1 MVVVDGGRA
10 SEMLPLDVVVV
21 VVVVVVETWCVMVV
35 MVMVMRTRILTRY
48 RIVLDPG
55 WSFKATSN
63 REHDLLLS
71 RLLLPY

>member
-1 MVVVDGGRA
+1 MVVVDGRRV

-21 VVVVVVETWCVMVV
+21 VVETWCVVVV

-55 WSFKATSN
+55 
-63 REHDLLLS
+63 
-71 RLLLPY
+71 

>member
-21 VVVVVVETWCVMVV
+21 VVVETWCVVVV
-35 MVMVMRTRILTRY
+35 MVMVIRTHILMRY
-48 RIVLDPG
+48 QIVLDLG

>member
-1 MVVVDGGRA
+1 MVVVDGGQA

-21 VVVVVVETWCVMVV
+21 VVVETWCVVVV
-35 MVMVMRTRILTRY
+35 MVMVMRTCILTRY
-48 RIVLDPG
+48 WIALDPG

>member
-1 MVVVDGGRA
+1 MVVVDRRQV

-21 VVVVVVETWCVMVV
+21 VVETWCVVVV

-55 WSFKATSN
+55 
-63 REHDLLLS
+63 
-71 RLLLPY
+71 

>member
-10 SEMLPLDVVVV
+10 SEMLPLD
-21 VVVVVVETWCVMVV
+21 VVVVVETWCVMVV

>member
-1 MVVVDGGRA
+1 MVVVDGRQV

-21 VVVVVVETWCVMVV
+21 VVETWCVVVV

-55 WSFKATSN
+55 
-63 REHDLLLS
+63 
-71 RLLLPY
+71 

>member
-1 MVVVDGGRA
+1 MVVGQA
-10 SEMLPLDVVVV
+10 SEMLPLG
-21 VVVVVVETWCVMVV
+21 VVVVVVETWRVV
-35 MVMVMRTRILTRY
+35 MVMVMVMVMRIHTLMRY
-48 RIVLDPG
+48 RMFLDPG

>member
-1 MVVVDGGRA
+1 MVDGGRA
-10 SEMLPLDVVVV
+10 SEMLPLD
-21 VVVVVVETWCVMVV
+21 VVVVVETWCVMVV

>member
-1 MVVVDGGRA
+1 MVDGGRA
-10 SEMLPLDVVVV
+10 SEMLPLD
-21 VVVVVVETWCVMVV
+21 VVVVETWCVMVV
-35 MVMVMRTRILTRY
+35 MVMVMRTRILMRY

>member
-1 MVVVDGGRA
+1 MVVGQA
-10 SEMLPLDVVVV
+10 SEMLPLGV
-21 VVVVVVETWCVMVV
+21 VVVVVVETWRVV
-35 MVMVMRTRILTRY
+35 MVMVMRIRTLMRY
-48 RIVLDPG
+48 RMFLDPG

>member
-1 MVVVDGGRA
+1 MVDGRRV

-21 VVVVVVETWCVMVV
+21 VVETWCVVVV

-55 WSFKATSN
+55 
-63 REHDLLLS
+63 
-71 RLLLPY
+71 

>member
-10 SEMLPLDVVVV
+10 SEMLPLD
-21 VVVVVVETWCVMVV
+21 VVVVETWCVMVV

>member
-1 MVVVDGGRA
+1 MVVVDGRRV

-21 VVVVVVETWCVMVV
+21 VVVETWCVVVV

-55 WSFKATSN
+55 
-63 REHDLLLS
+63 
-71 RLLLPY
+71 

>member
-1 MVVVDGGRA
+1 MVVVDRGQA
-10 SEMLPLDVVVV
+10 SEMLPLD
-21 VVVVVVETWCVMVV
+21 VVVVETWCVMVV
-35 MVMVMRTRILTRY
+35 MVMVMRTRILMRY